1 MDDSKRLRRAVT
13 FLVPATMLVACV
25 LTLAIYYLLNLLFD
39 FSHNQGLT
47 LWIPMLA
54 LGVCLLIGMVFSAV
68 LSKTVLRPF
77 TDMIAAMSAISAG
90 DFSVRVDDRKNK
102 GAYGDFIRRFN
113 SMAEELGNLEMF
125 RTDFINTFS
134 HEFKT
139 PMVSIRGYAKL
150 LKREDLTPAERDSAL
165 NTILRESERM
175 TQMSRN
181 ILLLSRY
188 ENTRI
193 LPDPRPYALDEQ
205 IRQCIG
211 LLEDSW
217 LKKEIVLAGDLE
229 SIEYTG
235 NEDMMDHVW
244 LNLLSN
250 AIKFSPQGGEI
261 SVALRRLSGR
271 IVAEIHDHGPGMD
284 AETARHIFDK
294 FYKGDS
300 SHSSEGNGLGLSI
313 VKRILELCGGS
324 IRVESAPGYGSTFI
338 VELPE

>member
-1 MDDSKRLRRAVT
+1 MDSNKWLRRTIT
-13 FLVPATMLVACV
+13 FLVPATMFIACV
-25 LTLAIYYLLNLLFD
+25 LTLAIYFLLNLLFD
-39 FSHNQGLT
+39 FSHNESLT

-54 LGVCLLIGMVFSAV
+54 LGVCLMIGSVFSTV
-68 LSKTVLRPF
+68 LSKTVLRPL

-90 DFSVRVDDRKNK
+90 DFSVRIDEKKNLR
-102 GAYGDFIRRFN
+102 AYGNFIGTFN
-113 SMAEELGNLEMF
+113 NMAEELGNLEMF

-150 LKREDLTPAERDSAL
+150 LKRSDLTPEERDSAL
-165 NTILRESERM
+165 NTILRESERL
-175 TQMSRN
+175 TQMSAN

-193 LPDPRPYALDEQ
+193 LPEPRPYALDEQ

-211 LLEDSW
+211 LLEESW

-229 SIEYTG
+229 EIEYTG
-235 NEDMMDHVW
+235 QEDMLDHVW

-261 SVALRRLSGR
+261 SVALRRLNGR
-271 IVAEIHDHGPGMD
+271 IVAEIRDHGPGMD
-284 AETARHIFDK
+284 EETARHIFDK

-300 SHSSEGNGLGLSI
+300 SHSSEGNGLGLAI
-313 VKRILELCGGS
+313 VKRILMLCGGN

>member
-1 MDDSKRLRRAVT
+1 
-13 FLVPATMLVACV
+13 
-25 LTLAIYYLLNLLFD
+25 
-39 FSHNQGLT
+39 
-47 LWIPMLA
+47 
-54 LGVCLLIGMVFSAV
+54 
-68 LSKTVLRPF
+68 
-77 TDMIAAMSAISAG
+77 
-90 DFSVRVDDRKNK
+90 
-102 GAYGDFIRRFN
+102 
-113 SMAEELGNLEMF
+113 MF

-211 LLEDSW
+211 LLEESW

-271 IVAEIHDHGPGMD
+271 IVAEIRDHGPGMD

>member
-211 LLEDSW
+211 LLEESW
-217 LKKEIVLAGDLE
+217 LKKEIVLAGDL
-229 SIEYTG
+229 
-235 NEDMMDHVW
+235 
-244 LNLLSN
+244 
-250 AIKFSPQGGEI
+250 
-261 SVALRRLSGR
+261 
-271 IVAEIHDHGPGMD
+271 
-284 AETARHIFDK
+284 
-294 FYKGDS
+294 
-300 SHSSEGNGLGLSI
+300 
-313 VKRILELCGGS
+313 
-324 IRVESAPGYGSTFI
+324 
-338 VELPE
+338 